1 MYCIFV
7 IEVVCIS
14 YIVLTPYLG
23 DLTKKDTDHASVE
36 ELDHNPQH
44 VVLHVGKN
52 EQSHAVAAARGTLLG
67 EGGQDVPQEA
77 TVGAEDQ
84 TVALDDFVLALEV
97 NSIAQLKLSIGI
109 INGVLMQVFDT

>member
-1 MYCIFV
+1 MCIRNRG
-7 IEVVCIS
+7 CIKLH
-14 YIVLTPYLG
+14 IVLTSYLR

-77 TVGAEDQ
+77 AVGAEDQ
-84 TVALDDFVLALEV
+84 TVALDDFVVALNEQV
-97 NSIAQLKLSIGI
+97 GVVTIASAVMKLPGHVI
-109 INGVLMQVFDT
+109 

>member
-1 MYCIFV
+1 M
-7 IEVVCIS
+7 
-14 YIVLTPYLG
+14 YIVLTSYLG

-44 VVLHVGKN
+44 VVLHLGKN

-77 TVGAEDQ
+77 AVGAEDQ
-84 TVALDDFVLALEV
+84 TVALDDFVVALDEQV
-97 NSIAQLKLSIGI
+97 RVITIASAVMKLPGHVI
-109 INGVLMQVFDT
+109 